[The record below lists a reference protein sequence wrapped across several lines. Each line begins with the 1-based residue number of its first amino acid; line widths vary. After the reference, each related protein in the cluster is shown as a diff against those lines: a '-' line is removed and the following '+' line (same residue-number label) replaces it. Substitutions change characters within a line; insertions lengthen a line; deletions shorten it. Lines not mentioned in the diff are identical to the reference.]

1 MKANI
6 ICKSIRRLFLV
17 LTIMISLSSC
27 SDNKSFVV
35 VVESEFGDWQWEVEE
50 ITKILQDMDLP
61 YTDNKEVSDIFNE
74 IESIR
79 ERMERLDKHIH
90 KNFLHSDEIGSRGLP
105 TRYAD

>member
-17 LTIMISLSSC
+17 STIMISLSSC

-35 VVESEFGDWQWEVEE
+35 VEESEFGDWQWEVEE

-79 ERMERLDKHIH
+79 ERMERLDKRIH
-90 KNFLHSDEIGSRGLP
+90 KNFLHSDEMGSRGLP